1 MPGYDLRRRIQ
12 AKDPLCCANAF
23 FVQIRTILATVAGIR
38 MCAAC
43 PHCSDQPSPCQDAL
57 GSNAELV
64 GGFAGRADAL
74 FGAVEAQ
81 KPTGSLHLHF
91 KFFVQR
97 LHQYSTLKEIADLIE
112 RGMASLQK
120 FKQYVSNICT
130 EVYPHAARYEQ
141 EANEIEANW
150 PRYDENCD
158 ESTDGRRAWGRLRL
172 GLSLIHI

>member
-43 PHCSDQPSPCQDAL
+43 PNCYDQPSPCQDAL

-64 GGFAGRADAL
+64 GGFAGRVDAL

-81 KPTGSLHLHF
+81 KSTGSLHLHF
-91 KFFVQR
+91 KLFVQR

-112 RGMASLQK
+112 RGMASLQ
-120 FKQYVSNICT
+120 
-130 EVYPHAARYEQ
+130 
-141 EANEIEANW
+141 
-150 PRYDENCD
+150 
-158 ESTDGRRAWGRLRL
+158 
-172 GLSLIHI
+172 